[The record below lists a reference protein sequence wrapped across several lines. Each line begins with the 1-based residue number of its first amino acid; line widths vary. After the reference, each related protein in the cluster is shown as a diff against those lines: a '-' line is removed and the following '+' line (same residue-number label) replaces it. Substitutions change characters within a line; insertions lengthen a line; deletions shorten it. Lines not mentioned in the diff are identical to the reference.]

1 MRIIT
6 CTRCPAS
13 RTLSLDGGL
22 AMEFFLFDN
31 WTENH
36 RLEFSSCDSVRI
48 RLL

>member
-22 AMEFFLFDN
+22 VIEFFLSI
-31 WTENH
+31 TEQKIVDYWNSL
-36 RLEFSSCDSVRI
+36 RATVLELDC
-48 RLL
+48 